1 MSDPTSAPPPMND
14 LPEGPHRDA
23 EAGVNGRA
31 VDDVADQPSDEGQQP
46 DGEPKHTEL
55 VERRKKR
62 TAGPLPSPEGFPMG
76 ADDGPMSEHHQWG
89 DTAYGQAID

>member
-1 MSDPTSAPPPMND
+1 MND
-14 LPEGPHRDA
+14 LPEGSHRDA

-31 VDDVADQPSDEGQQP
+31 VDDVADQPVDEHQLPEGGARTKESV
-46 DGEPKHTEL
+46 D
-55 VERRKKR
+55 RRKKR
-62 TAGPLPSPEGFPMG
+62 TGGPLPSPEGFPMG